1 MIDIERMNQ
10 QMAAEL
16 GGILKLHIKNIAN
29 LSYENNKL
37 SALVKELTEKGMP
50 EVEQLRSFYKHQMEE
65 KAALEKKV
73 ARLEKQVKHLI
84 NEIEE

>member
-16 GGILKLHIKNIAN
+16 GGILRQHNQNIAN
-29 LSYENNKL
+29 LCHENNKL
-37 SALVKELTEKGMP
+37 VALVAQLKEKGMP
-50 EVEQLRSFYKHQMEE
+50 EVEQLKSYYKTQMEE

-73 ARLEKQVKHLI
+73 AKLEKQVKHLI